1 MFHGFMRSSV
11 YRFPSKTKDLIMY
24 RLLYV
29 LHWERRFTSAKGF
42 FEWEKGVM
50 CVVYGLRRFRSGS
63 LKGALFFWGVDTDEQ
78 HFLLFFEPCLLSN
91 IAPSGAPC
99 VLSDGAVAG

>member
-1 MFHGFMRSSV
+1 
-11 YRFPSKTKDLIMY
+11 
-24 RLLYV
+24 
-29 LHWERRFTSAKGF
+29 
-42 FEWEKGVM
+42 M